1 MSRRANIFRIS
12 QGIVFLSFLILF
24 SSFSGCAS
32 KSRMIPIPDESL
44 PLTETR
50 ISSTGYNHF
59 INASLL
65 ELFEA
70 FDEALIEYEKA
81 LRYFPESAVIRTD
94 YSRLLFRKKLTEKA
108 LEQALMIQPKTA
120 EVHLLIGDCLRLSDK
135 LEQSMTYYRQ
145 TVALDPDNIN
155 AYWYLAGYYRSVDQ
169 TDSAISA
176 YYELSRLS
184 DTYRI
189 WHELGTL
196 LGKDRRYSE
205 AAIAF
210 KNAIELNS
218 GKSNINAFLAL
229 GTTYDALDSLDRM
242 ETTLDQ
248 AKELDPYDVRIF
260 RQRLAAYLSRNDLKN
275 SIEASRD
282 LIALVPSDWVAQRRL
297 GILLFN
303 DGQLDAADSLFKS
316 RIEMGD
322 DNILSSFYLARIAIG
337 RETYSEAIPLLD
349 DVIETEPSFCDGWLS
364 LGFVYRQL
372 DSLEKA
378 ISTYKIGMG
387 HSVNRED
394 TGRFLFSLGTAYE
407 GNDQFE
413 KTVDT
418 FEQLLAMYPDHA
430 AANNY
435 LGYLLAD
442 RGLRLRYAMQLIEK
456 ALEMSPDNGAYLD
469 SFAWVHFKLGNY
481 DLALTNLKKAVDLLD
496 DDAVIYEH
504 LGDVYKA
511 MGDTDEAT
519 RQYKRA
525 LNIDPD
531 SIIIKEKMKE

>member
-1 MSRRANIFRIS
+1 MSRRVNIFRIS
-12 QGIVFLSFLILF
+12 QGIAFLSLLILF

-44 PLTETR
+44 PLSETK

-70 FDEALIEYEKA
+70 FDKALVEYEKA

-94 YSRLLFRKKLTEKA
+94 FSRLLFRRHLTEKA

-120 EVHLLIGDCLRLSDK
+120 EVHLLIGDCLRLSDQ
-135 LEQSMTYYRQ
+135 LEQSMTYYRLA
-145 TVALDPDNIN
+145 VDLDPDNIN
-155 AYWYLAGYYRSVDQ
+155 AYWYLAGYYRSTNQ

-196 LGKDRRYSE
+196 LGKDRRYPE

-210 KNAIELNS
+210 KKAIELNS

-260 RQRLAAYLSRNDLKN
+260 RQRLAAYLSRNDLTN
-275 SIEASRD
+275 SIQASRD

-337 RETYSEAIPLLD
+337 RETYAEAIPLLD
-349 DVIETEPSFCDGWLS
+349 EVIKTEPSFCDGWLS

-378 ISTYKIGMG
+378 IATYKIGLG

-442 RGLRLRYAMQLIEK
+442 RGLRLRYAMELIER

-519 RQYKRA
+519 RQYNRA